1 MPAMDVVVRT
11 AGDPAPFAMTLRRVV
26 SQIDPDQPIA
36 DVRTMDEWIGRSVAS
51 RRFTTLLLT
60 LFSGLAVV
68 LAGIGMSGLVAYA
81 VVQRTHEIG
90 VRLALGAQPHQVV
103 ALMLGQGLQ
112 PALIGTAMG
121 VAAAAAAAR
130 MIRGLLFGVQSTDV
144 TTFVAVATLL
154 LAISAVACWLPARR
168 ASSVDPILALR
179 TE

>member
-1 MPAMDVVVRT
+1 
-11 AGDPAPFAMTLRRVV
+11 
-26 SQIDPDQPIA
+26 
-36 DVRTMDEWIGRSVAS
+36 
-51 RRFTTLLLT
+51 
-60 LFSGLAVV
+60 
-68 LAGIGMSGLVAYA
+68 
-81 VVQRTHEIG
+81 
-90 VRLALGAQPHQVV
+90 
-103 ALMLGQGLQ
+103 MLGQGLQ

-130 MIRGLLFGVQSTDV
+130 MIRGLLFGVESTDV